1 MVLGII
7 LGIVVILAIILF
19 SVGYFKAP
27 PDKAYIISG
36 KKKEPKVYI
45 GKAGIK
51 IPFLD
56 RLDKLDLS
64 LIPIQVRTSEAVPTL
79 DYINV
84 RVNSSVNI
92 KIGTTEELL
101 KKASTHFLNMRGS
114 NIGEIARET
123 LEASVREIIGTMSIK
138 DMVTNREQFCKAVT
152 ETAEPDL
159 AKMGLEI
166 VSFNVQDF
174 ADEDDVIK
182 NLGIDNIAKIQKV
195 AKIAKAQSERDVAI
209 EQAKASKEANDAK
222 IAAAEQIAEREAQLK
237 SKKAALQREV
247 DTQQA
252 QADAAM
258 SIEAENQRKLR
269 EVAETEAN
277 IAKAEREAEL
287 KQQQIQLKEYEL
299 DALVRKQADADKY
312 AAEQKAEVELIRRK
326 KAAEAKAYEIKQEAE
341 AIKAKADA
349 DKYAA
354 EQQAA
359 GIEKIGVAE
368 ALAIEKKAEAQKKM
382 GEASVVEMYLKA
394 LPQIVASAAGPLENV
409 DSITMY
415 GEGNS
420 SAMVGDVMKSVNQV
434 NEGLKAN
441 GIDLSAMLGGFFG
454 AKTADNN

>member
-409 DSITMY
+409 DKIIQY
-415 GEGNS
+415 GDGNNTK
-420 SAMVGDVMKSVNQV
+420 MVKDIMGTVNQV
-434 NEGLKAN
+434 TEGLADN
-441 GIDLSAMLGGFFG
+441 GINFNSLLSAFVGG
-454 AKTADNN
+454 KIADNN